1 MFLYTCGK
9 RCDAIRAILDAMFY
23 LNMYYKND
31 FGDSSEFPEQVNCG
45 KFTALYKILQDYYRE
60 WSTKDNPDRYLW
72 LWYSHGLMLR
82 ARSIIT
88 PSNFTPTTQL

>member
-60 WSTKDNPDRYLW
+60 WSTKDNPDRYMVMVFLFTW
-72 LWYSHGLMLR
+72 THVASKKYYYSL
-82 ARSIIT
+82 
-88 PSNFTPTTQL
+88 